1 MAQCELVHLGST
13 LPSGPFTQ
21 DVIATATGL
30 SGLAAGLAGAVIT
43 IAVAILVDRF
53 SYGPAFLIEGLL
65 PLFATARLFQLDPSK
80 KVTRRHLLLRMQIE
94 PENAARERRFT
105 TQGEHPSM
113 CELCG

>member
-1 MAQCELVHLGST
+1 MSIWRWADLLCPMAQCELVHLGST

-65 PLFATARLFQLDPSK
+65 VGGSARRGHFGRTTRTTLALVAGAETSPGWQVGAPAT
-80 KVTRRHLLLRMQIE
+80 
-94 PENAARERRFT
+94 
-105 TQGEHPSM
+105 
-113 CELCG
+113 